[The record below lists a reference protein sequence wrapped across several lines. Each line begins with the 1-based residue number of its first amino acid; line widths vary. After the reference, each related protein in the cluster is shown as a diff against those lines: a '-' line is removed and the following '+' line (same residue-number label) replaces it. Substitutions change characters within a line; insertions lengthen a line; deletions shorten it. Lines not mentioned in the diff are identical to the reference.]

1 MAATPWRIGGW
12 AVPPRLGWTFS
23 AATDRDASDVDGAAA
38 GAVPDAAP
46 VDPPG
51 AGPVDDVDAASWA
64 DPWDVLGPATSS
76 LVHAVRADDVSAERA
91 PATLTVA
98 VRPLRGT
105 RADALKAVRRGPGQ
119 AEGLLGPPAHRVLTA
134 PAGKAVILS
143 GLAWGGRTGPDVRSV
158 AVLMPPRTREAVVIV
173 AGWDD
178 ETGGAELDALVGEL
192 VESMVVRRA
201 AGRGSPVGAGLATG
215 TAPSTVD
222 AALTAASRWAMGTE
236 GFGRAL
242 RWVLGALV
250 LTVVVA
256 LNDDRLGLAVLIPV
270 ILASSVVCVVVPVL
284 LAWRSW
290 TGVRAAVVAGGR
302 TSPRGRRRGR
312 LRGYLVVQVMLWGVL
327 FLPGG
332 TDAPAWYQV
341 LRAAGGAAVLAVVVL
356 ELGRSAVVRG
366 VRAGVLARARRA
378 ARREGGA
385 VTDGEEWTGEA
396 LPGRGR
402 GAADPQAR

>member
-1 MAATPWRIGGW
+1 MAATSRRIGGW
-12 AVPPRLGWTFS
+12 TVPPGLGWTFP
-23 AATDRDASDVDGAAA
+23 AAMNPAGDVSDAPAR
-38 GAVPDAAP
+38 AVPDAAP
-46 VDPPG
+46 VDTHEAG
-51 AGPVDDVDAASWA
+51 AVDDVDAASWA
-64 DPWDVLGPATSS
+64 DPWGILGPATSS
-76 LVHAVRADDVSAERA
+76 PVRAVRADDVRAERA

-105 RADALKAVRRGPGQ
+105 RADALKALRRGPGQ
-119 AEGLLGPPAHRVLTA
+119 AEGLLGTPTHRVLTA

-158 AVLMPPRTREAVVIV
+158 AVLMPPRTREAVVLV

-192 VESMVVRRA
+192 VESLVVRRA
-201 AGRGSPVGAGLATG
+201 AGRGSPAVPGPAAG
-215 TAPSTVD
+215 TAPHAVD
-222 AALTAASRWAMGTE
+222 AALTAAARRALGAD

-256 LNDDRLGLAVLIPV
+256 INDDRLGLAVVPV
-270 ILASSVVCVVVPVL
+270 ILASSVVCVVVPAL

-290 TGVRAAVVAGGR
+290 TGARSAGTAR
-302 TSPRGRRRGR
+302 TPPRGRRGGR
-312 LRGYLVVQVMLWGVL
+312 WRGYLAVQVLLWGVL

-341 LRAAGGAAVLAVVVL
+341 LRAAGAAAVLAVVVL
-356 ELGRSAVVRG
+356 EVG
-366 VRAGVLARARRA
+366 RAGVVRQLRARVLPDARGA

-385 VTDGEEWTGEA
+385 ATDGGEWTGEA
-396 LPGRGR
+396 LPGRGG